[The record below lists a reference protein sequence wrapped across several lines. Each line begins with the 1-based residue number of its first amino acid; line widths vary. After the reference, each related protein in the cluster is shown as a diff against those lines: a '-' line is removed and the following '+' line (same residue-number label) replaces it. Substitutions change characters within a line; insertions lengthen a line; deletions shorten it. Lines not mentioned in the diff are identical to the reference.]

1 MGICTTRPFPQT
13 ILGKS
18 VQTAS
23 MRRSIDDYPFQE
35 TDYPPNYEDDELTP
49 ISWAVGISDDYA
61 DAEPRVMLTVEEVG
75 RPVEDVGRAEE
86 EVGRAVEEVGLAV
99 KEFGVAVEEV
109 GGALDE
115 FGRWP
120 WPR

>member
-1 MGICTTRPFPQT
+1 MGICTTRPFPKT

-18 VQTAS
+18 VQTAV
-23 MRRSIDDYPFQE
+23 MRRSIDDYPFQA

-75 RPVEDVGRAEE
+75 RPGQGLVGHLSPDIARRLRAAVRDALAEIGEE
-86 EVGRAVEEVGLAV
+86 TGC
-99 KEFGVAVEEV
+99 
-109 GGALDE
+109 
-115 FGRWP
+115 
-120 WPR
+120 

>member
-1 MGICTTRPFPQT
+1 
-13 ILGKS
+13 
-18 VQTAS
+18 

-75 RPVEDVGRAEE
+75 RPGQGLVGHLSPDIARRLRAAVHDALAEIGEE
-86 EVGRAVEEVGLAV
+86 TGR
-99 KEFGVAVEEV
+99 
-109 GGALDE
+109 
-115 FGRWP
+115 
-120 WPR
+120 